1 MQKSQKIKYNLIVG
15 FGGQILTIALGILL
29 PRLVLTNYGSEVNG
43 LINSVV
49 QIYTYIGL
57 LEAGIGTA
65 TAQALYRTIGLN
77 DKKQTNAVLAATN
90 RYYTKTGILYVLAI
104 GIFSAVY
111 PFLINSDIPNIS
123 IILIIICNGV
133 DSVMGFFVQRK
144 YFLLLQAEGKGYIE
158 SLLVTLANV
167 LKNIMKIVLIVCG
180 FDVVAVQIVAVFISL
195 LLIICLVIYI
205 KRNYKW
211 IDLKVEPDYASISQ
225 SKNVLVHQFSALV
238 FNNTDTIILTVF
250 CGLMVVSVYSMYA
263 MLLGMISTVLGIV
276 VNSLVFAMGQS
287 FHVDR
292 KKFLQLYDAYELC
305 YMTLVFALFSVANF
319 FILPF
324 IRCYTAG
331 ITDISYVDQ
340 YLPLLMIT
348 TYLLSCGRSA
358 PSQVINIAGH
368 FKNTQFRSLFES
380 FLNISISLVAVQFW
394 GIYGVLIGTI
404 VALLYR
410 ANDMILYANHKILN
424 CSAWNTYKRWLVNAA
439 VFIAILFINT
449 YITVD
454 LSSIGAII
462 LFFIPYTLCT
472 SVIFFGI
479 AFLTNGKT
487 TKFLL
492 EIAKNA
498 FRRKD

>member
-1 MQKSQKIKYNLIVG
+1 
-15 FGGQILTIALGILL
+15 
-29 PRLVLTNYGSEVNG
+29 
-43 LINSVV
+43 
-49 QIYTYIGL
+49 
-57 LEAGIGTA
+57 
-65 TAQALYRTIGLN
+65 
-77 DKKQTNAVLAATN
+77 
-90 RYYTKTGILYVLAI
+90 
-104 GIFSAVY
+104 
-111 PFLINSDIPNIS
+111 
-123 IILIIICNGV
+123 
-133 DSVMGFFVQRK
+133 
-144 YFLLLQAEGKGYIE
+144 
-158 SLLVTLANV
+158 
-167 LKNIMKIVLIVCG
+167 
-180 FDVVAVQIVAVFISL
+180 
-195 LLIICLVIYI
+195 
-205 KRNYKW
+205 
-211 IDLKVEPDYASISQ
+211 
-225 SKNVLVHQFSALV
+225 V

-305 YMTLVFALFSVANF
+305 YMTLAFALFSVANF

-358 PSQVINIAGH
+358 SSQVINIAGH
-368 FKNTQFRSLFES
+368 FKKTQYRSLFES
-380 FLNISISLVAVQFW
+380 FINITVSLVTVQIW

-424 CSAWNTYKRWLVNAA
+424 CSAWNTYKRWIVNAA
-439 VFIAILFINT
+439 IFIAILFINPL
-449 YITVD
+449 ITVE
-454 LSSIGAII
+454 LSSFGAII
-462 LFFIPYTLCT
+462 LFCIPYTLCT
-472 SVIFFGI
+472 LVIFFGV

-492 EIAKNA
+492 ELAKP
-498 FRRKD
+498 FFCRKG